1 MEKSKAKALGV
12 APLSAIDLPHAE
24 YVRAAHAAG
33 FGAIGLRLEAVS
45 VTDVPFPRDRGSKD
59 FRGIVS
65 ALAETGLEVL
75 DVEVLSI
82 RPDTTREEWLP
93 LLELGAELGA
103 SYLNVVGDHPDLT
116 AFADIVAALTV
127 DAEIFQ
133 IQPVLEPVGFR
144 PLNNFDTAVQIAR
157 AAGCGVELDVLHYMR
172 TEADFST
179 IADNPDL
186 FPILQLCDAPT
197 ELSGHGERLIPVA
210 RSRKMVDL
218 MIAEA
223 RDLRLLPGH
232 GNAPI
237 GELLAA
243 LQRTARISVEIP
255 NTELRAGRP
264 APEYLRMLASET
276 TAYLGSITGSERAKD
291 LPTINR
297 KEQNRVE

>member
-1 MEKSKAKALGV
+1 MEDCKAKALGV

-45 VTDVPFPRDRGSKD
+45 ATDVPFPRDKGSKD
-59 FRGIVS
+59 FRGVVS
-65 ALAETGLEVL
+65 ALADTGLEVL

-82 RPDTTREEWLP
+82 RPETTREEWLP

-116 AFADIVAALTV
+116 SFADIVAALTS
-127 DAEIFQ
+127 DAQVFH

-144 PLNNFDTAVQIAR
+144 PLNSFDTAVQIAQ
-157 AAGCGVELDVLHYMR
+157 AAGCGVELDVLHYVR
-172 TEADFST
+172 TEADLST

-186 FPILQLCDAPT
+186 FPILQLCDAPK
-197 ELSGHGERLIPVA
+197 ELSGHGERLTPSAQSPTPVE
-210 RSRKMVDL
+210 L

-223 RDLRLLPGH
+223 RGLRLLPGH
-232 GNAPI
+232 GSAPI
-237 GELLAA
+237 GELLTV
-243 LQRTARISVEIP
+243 LNGTARISVEIP

-264 APEYLRMLASET
+264 APEYLKMLASEA
-276 TAYLGSITGSERAKD
+276 TAYLESVTGSESAKD
-291 LPTINR
+291 LPTIDR